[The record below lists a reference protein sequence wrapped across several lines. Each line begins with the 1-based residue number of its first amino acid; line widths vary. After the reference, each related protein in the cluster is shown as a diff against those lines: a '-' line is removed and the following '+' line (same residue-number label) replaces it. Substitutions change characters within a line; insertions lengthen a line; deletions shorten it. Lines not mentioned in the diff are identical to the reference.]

1 MMSARGSE
9 ISPATWR
16 TLQSG
21 FEHGL
26 EFILPNM
33 NADDKSLVAHQWP
46 LNHASPMDSAH
57 ESFINDFSGIVNNG
71 LCENE
76 SGILACQVLC
86 GNFLLWSCLTVVLC
100 VECHPL
106 WRHCLWM
113 SQVCKADG
121 SLRDLQRFHYI
132 TFREFWENSHINI
145 STLYKDLMTRVLRR
159 QARKRKK
166 NLTSEHVTIQP
177 NATVFHPNQSP
188 VGFDSMKIQT
198 MHVNMQLRGEL
209 QDLLA
214 SFLDK
219 MCMCVCV
226 CVCVFKISPR
236 FGQFSK
242 LLSFLLI
249 SVCCCC
255 C

>member
-1 MMSARGSE
+1 MFFVIPQSTFSFNIKGRKKKNLRLVYNKHEDMMSARGSE

-86 GNFLLWSCLTVVLC
+86 GNFLL
-100 VECHPL
+100 
-106 WRHCLWM
+106 
-113 SQVCKADG
+113 
-121 SLRDLQRFHYI
+121 
-132 TFREFWENSHINI
+132 
-145 STLYKDLMTRVLRR
+145 
-159 QARKRKK
+159 
-166 NLTSEHVTIQP
+166 
-177 NATVFHPNQSP
+177 
-188 VGFDSMKIQT
+188 
-198 MHVNMQLRGEL
+198 
-209 QDLLA
+209 
-214 SFLDK
+214 
-219 MCMCVCV
+219 
-226 CVCVFKISPR
+226 
-236 FGQFSK
+236 
-242 LLSFLLI
+242 
-249 SVCCCC
+249 
-255 C
+255 